1 MVHMN
6 HSREYRSA
14 IRKNGILPS
23 ATPWMGLESV
33 MQVNHTKTSTYDFT
47 EQHRNRATDAENKQ
61 VAARGEGT
69 RGGEKQ
75 GRRLR
80 GRASSCQTVRCE
92 TERGD
97 SQDHQAP
104 A

>member
-33 MQVNHTKTSTYDFT
+33 MQVNHTKTRTYDFT
-47 EQHRNRATDAENKQ
+47 EQNRNRATDAENKQ
-61 VAARGEGT
+61 VAARGP
-69 RGGEKQ
+69 RLK
-75 GRRLR
+75 GRRKY
-80 GRASSCQTVRCE
+80 VRE
-92 TERGD
+92 LKRNKLPF
-97 SQDHQAP
+97 AK
-104 A
+104 